1 MRSRCLAVALAVA
14 GLLCVS
20 TAAEARAVPWG
31 GTGANDLGPAS
42 LLLSANDGRVSV
54 SSLQVVMACT
64 DTSDGTESSRAFSVS
79 SNIRV
84 ALRRNRFSFDFTAT
98 SGGRVGRVRLSG
110 TLGSNGRGTARAT
123 VDATGTDEGTGGIIE
138 RCQSAVN
145 FRLRRGR
152 A

>member
-1 MRSRCLAVALAVA
+1 MRSRCLAATLAVA
-14 GLLCVS
+14 GLLCTS

-31 GTGANDLGPAS
+31 GTGANDVGPAT
-42 LLLSANDGRVSV
+42 LLLSANNGRVSI

-64 DTSDGTESSRAFSVS
+64 DTSDGTESSRAFSVV

-84 ALRRNRFSFDFTAT
+84 TLRRNRFSFDFTAT
-98 SGGRVGRVRLSG
+98 SGGRLGRVRLTG
-110 TLGSNGRGTARAT
+110 VLGSNGTGSARAT
-123 VDATGTDEGTGGIIE
+123 VDATGTDSGTGAVIE